1 MRLTALAAAAALATL
16 PALVASCGFTIHMLV
31 SHRAFSRFASTP
43 LRPAMMDDLAENTG
57 SLYAGSPCAHTCAP
71 AHACPRARTCAR
83 PPAHLLPRRL

>member
-57 SLYAGSPCAHTCAP
+57 SLYAGSPCAHLRAP
-71 AHACPRARTCAR
+71 ARQRARTCAR